1 VYFISELKVQNRAE
15 CCFFR
20 AGGGF
25 FRVFKEGV
33 LVYTSPK
40 INTPNMG
47 SAYSDVVYPNVEGDE
62 VQYIFNTNE
71 HIFNASEIV
80 MIGSDVQGNNPKN
93 SLFLVSDDEIDMQ
106 VDKVIINHGR
116 TDTNPTTLS
125 INADWAV
132 PDAVLNV
139 AGLVYIA
146 KKEQRSQSQASIN
159 ALVND
164 DYKDAF
170 GVFSER
176 PLIAPD
182 YAFSNPENWADY
194 VFDEN
199 YDLIALE
206 EEEEFIKNHGH
217 LPGFPSAKEV
227 QDKGHYSNNELNMN
241 LLRKVEELTL
251 HVIELNKQIK
261 ELKANS
267 SSLKNN

>member
-1 VYFISELKVQNRAE
+1 
-15 CCFFR
+15 
-20 AGGGF
+20 
-25 FRVFKEGV
+25 
-33 LVYTSPK
+33 
-40 INTPNMG
+40 
-47 SAYSDVVYPNVEGDE
+47 
-62 VQYIFNTNE
+62 
-71 HIFNASEIV
+71 
-80 MIGSDVQGNNPKN
+80 VQGNNPKN